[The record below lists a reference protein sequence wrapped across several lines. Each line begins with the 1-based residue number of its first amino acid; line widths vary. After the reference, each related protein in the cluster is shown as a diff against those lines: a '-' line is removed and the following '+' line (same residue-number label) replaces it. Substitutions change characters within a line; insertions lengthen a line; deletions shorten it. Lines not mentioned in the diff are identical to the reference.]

1 MAIKI
6 QALRRAFFDG
16 EIIRAGQV
24 LTIKGNTV
32 PTWAKRIG
40 KTEEDK
46 NEEVKTPE
54 QPVEDKPEQPE
65 QQVEQISTDVET
77 AREELKEINA
87 EMIAEENAEVQPVAE
102 QPVEDKEAILNK
114 LLDESCEKGIL
125 VEGLESM
132 NIDEQIA
139 ELEKKLAEVK

>member
-46 NEEVKTPE
+46 SEEVKTPE
-54 QPVEDKPEQPE
+54 QPVEDKPEQP
-65 QQVEQISTDVET
+65 VEQIPADVET

-102 QPVEDKEAILNK
+102 QPVEDKEAILNR